1 MEANFKIENI
11 YIPSIDKHVTQ
22 NGVIDEED
30 IDNNIII
37 LDDDDFIQTTFNL
50 LSKNNASPLVAST
63 STTCLSL
70 DNNVDLNDATAS
82 YVNNRNSSST
92 NFFNLENTKCNSPII
107 TSPSINSSNAS
118 NNNILIDLT
127 CDDFEL
133 NDLFMLHSNNEF
145 SNLTSEQNQ
154 STNNANTTNS
164 QELATIKNE
173 FDFKV
178 FNFNIKDFTS
188 CIEEILIDDDD
199 DEDDEEEPMM
209 GNNEDELIL
218 KQQDTASF
226 VQDSNSFKNY
236 RNTNDSSSDTSCTTQ
251 KHSSNRTAN
260 IYKCDQCF
268 KTFNKSFNFKRHM
281 YYVHASKKTSENNN
295 NINFKRVSHEC
306 PNCKRRILDKS
317 NFAKHLRLCNQKI
330 LTKKVKY
337 FSYPQATCSATNEN
351 VSKNPNE
358 TTFLKLNKAPREAA
372 AAAAAATVPPVYEC
386 ELCKKTFSK
395 KFNYHRHIRMHFLNE
410 IMNHQHDPTNEYR
423 AAIISATAS
432 AAGLMTATSTPI
444 FYECNACPRK
454 FNERKQLVL
463 HQQKWHLNIYECEYC
478 NANSGSSSSSRRT
491 FSGKFDYIKHLNL
504 THKMHFQFRCKFC
517 CKNFKFMSQYI
528 QHRQNHLIK
537 NRVDDETKSE
547 VDDER
552 GLCGKQNKCSVC
564 GRNFSCLFNLKRHVE
579 TRHPYQQCLNEH
591 ESFDQ
596 TVIQPS
602 NNNNNKLKFDCN
614 TNQKNFYE
622 RNKLNF
628 HLNKIQINK

>member
-11 YIPSIDKHVTQ
+11 YIPSIDKQV
-22 NGVIDEED
+22 NPIDEED

-50 LSKNNASPLVAST
+50 LSKNNASPA

-70 DNNVDLNDATAS
+70 DNNVDLNDAAS
-82 YVNNRNSSST
+82 YVNNRNTSST
-92 NFFNLENTKCNSPII
+92 NFFNLENTKCNSP
-107 TSPSINSSNAS
+107 TTTPSISSNAS
-118 NNNILIDLT
+118 NSSCNNNNNNNNILIDLT

-145 SNLTSEQNQ
+145 SNLTTEQTQ
-154 STNNANTTNS
+154 TNTNS
-164 QELATIKNE
+164 ANNSNQELATIKNE

-199 DEDDEEEPMM
+199 EDEEEPMM
-209 GNNEDELIL
+209 GNNEDELIS
-218 KQQDTASF
+218 KQRQQQHQDTSL

-236 RNTNDSSSDTSCTTQ
+236 RNTNDSSSDTSCTT
-251 KHSSNRTAN
+251 KHSSNRTSN
-260 IYKCDQCF
+260 TIYKCDQCF
-268 KTFNKSFNFKRHM
+268 KTFNKSFNYKRHM
-281 YYVHASKKTSENNN
+281 YYVHASKETSENNN
-295 NINFKRVSHEC
+295 STNTNNIHFKRMSNEC

-337 FSYPQATCSATNEN
+337 FSYPQATCSTANEN
-351 VSKNPNE
+351 VSVKNVPLNE
-358 TTFLKLNKAPREAA
+358 KMNKAPREA
-372 AAAAAATVPPVYEC
+372 PPTYEC

-444 FYECNACPRK
+444 FYECNECPRK
-454 FNERKQLVL
+454 FNENKQLIL
-463 HQQKWHLNIYECEYC
+463 HQQKWHLNTYECEYC
-478 NANSGSSSSSRRT
+478 NANSSSSGGRRT

-537 NRVDDETKSE
+537 NRVEDETKSE
-547 VDDER
+547 AEDER
-552 GLCGKQNKCSVC
+552 GLCGKQNKCGEC
-564 GRNFSCLFNLKRHVE
+564 GRNFSCLFNLKRHIE
-579 TRHPYQQCLNEH
+579 TRHPYQQCVDNNLNEE
-591 ESFDQ
+591 ESFDHA
-596 TVIQPS
+596 VIQPS
-602 NNNNNKLKFDCN
+602 NNNNNKLKFDLN